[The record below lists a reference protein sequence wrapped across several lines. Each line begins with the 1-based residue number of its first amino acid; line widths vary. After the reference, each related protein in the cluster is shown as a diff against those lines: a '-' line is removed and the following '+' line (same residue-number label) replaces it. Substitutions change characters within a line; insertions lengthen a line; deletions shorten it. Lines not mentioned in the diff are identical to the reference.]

1 YMSNKPVASK
11 LKPLNIIE
19 PEGKN
24 FSITGQTIHWGNWC
38 LHVAL
43 DSRVGLQLSTV
54 TYKDKGVKRKVMY
67 EGNLGGMVVPY
78 GDPDIGW
85 YFKSYLDS
93 GEYGMGTLTSSI
105 LPGTDAPDNAVLL
118 DAVIADYKGQPQ
130 VIPNAIAVFERYAG
144 PEYKHHEIFGNQD
157 ASEARRELVVRW
169 ISTVG

>member
-1 YMSNKPVASK
+1 M
-11 LKPLNIIE
+11 
-19 PEGKN
+19 
-24 FSITGQTIHWGNWC
+24 
-38 LHVAL
+38 AL

-144 PEYKHHEIFGNQD
+144 PEYKHHEIL
-157 ASEARRELVVRW
+157 AIRMR
-169 ISTVG
+169 

>member
-1 YMSNKPVASK
+1 KPLASK
-11 LKPLNIIE
+11 LKPLNITE

-85 YFKSYLDS
+85 YFK
-93 GEYGMGTLTSSI
+93 
-105 LPGTDAPDNAVLL
+105 
-118 DAVIADYKGQPQ
+118 
-130 VIPNAIAVFERYAG
+130 
-144 PEYKHHEIFGNQD
+144 
-157 ASEARRELVVRW
+157 
-169 ISTVG
+169 

>member
-1 YMSNKPVASK
+1 
-11 LKPLNIIE
+11 
-19 PEGKN
+19 
-24 FSITGQTIHWGNWC
+24 
-38 LHVAL
+38 
-43 DSRVGLQLSTV
+43 
-54 TYKDKGVKRKVMY
+54 
-67 EGNLGGMVVPY
+67 MVVPY

-169 ISTVG
+169 ISTVGNYDYMFDWVFSQNGVVELMRVQRVLKLLKVLKHAPCMTVLPKKTPNMEL

>member
-1 YMSNKPVASK
+1 M
-11 LKPLNIIE
+11 
-19 PEGKN
+19 
-24 FSITGQTIHWGNWC
+24 
-38 LHVAL
+38 AL

-105 LPGTDAPDNAVLL
+105 IPGTDAPDNAVLL

-144 PEYKHHEIFGNQD
+144 PEYKHHEI
-157 ASEARRELVVRW
+157 LVTKMPVKHAVNLSCAGLVRLETT
-169 ISTVG
+169 ITCLTGYFPKMV